1 MKKFCLLLASLAT
14 SIWSLAQTPT
24 TVTDSL
30 EALAKIAAERSDS
43 TTLSPWTHN
52 GSAGLNVSQATF
64 SNWSPGGD
72 PSIALNASFTY
83 VIDYLAKKNLWT
95 NRLEL
100 AYGINNTSS
109 NGTRKTN
116 DKIYLSSN
124 YGYLIAKKLYI
135 GATAT
140 FNTQFSKGYD
150 YSVSTTDYIS
160 NFMAPGYLSIGAGL
174 TYTLKPWLTLIF
186 SPATY
191 RATFVYDRKL
201 SDLGSFGVAP
211 GKHLLN
217 EFGLRIRA
225 ELNTTLWKKL
235 SVYSRL
241 ELYSNYLHNPQNI
254 DVSWDVQLSYA
265 LAGWLTANLLINMV
279 YDDEVMFGATVNTP
293 GSPKLQLKEV
303 LGIGFQVNF

>member
-1 MKKFCLLLASLAT
+1 MKKFCLLLASLSAAL
-14 SIWSLAQTPT
+14 WSAAQTPA
-24 TVTDSL
+24 TVTDNL
-30 EALAKIAAERSDS
+30 EALAKIAAMRADS
-43 TTLSPWTHN
+43 THVSPWTHK
-52 GSAGLNVSQATF
+52 GSAGLNISQAAF
-64 SNWSPGGD
+64 SNWNPGGD
-72 PSIALNASFTY
+72 PSVSFNASFNY
-83 VIDYLAKKNLWT
+83 IIDYLAKKNLWT

-109 NGTRKTN
+109 TGTQKTN
-116 DKIYLSSN
+116 DKIYLSTN

-140 FNTQFSKGYD
+140 FTTQFSKGYD
-150 YSVSTTDYIS
+150 YNVSSTDYIS
-160 NFMAPGYLSIGAGL
+160 NFMAPGYLSVGVGL
-174 TYTLKPWLTLIF
+174 TYTTTPWLTLIF

-191 RATFVYDRKL
+191 RATFVYDKKL
-201 SDLGSFGVAP
+201 SDAGSFGVSP

-225 ELNTTLWKKL
+225 EATATLWKKL

-254 DVSWDVQLSYA
+254 DVNWEIQLTYA
-265 LAGWLTANLLINMV
+265 LAGWLTANLMVNLV
-279 YDDEVMFGATVNTP
+279 YDDDVMFGATVNSP
-293 GSPKLQLKEV
+293 GSPRLQVKEV